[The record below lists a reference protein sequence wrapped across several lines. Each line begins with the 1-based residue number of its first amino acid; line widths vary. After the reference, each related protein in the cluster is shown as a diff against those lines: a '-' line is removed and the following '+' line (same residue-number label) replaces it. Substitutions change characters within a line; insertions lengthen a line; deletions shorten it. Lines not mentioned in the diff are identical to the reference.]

1 MASHPSPAGGGVSA
15 ASNAPA
21 WLGVHLH
28 YAGDRDRALAEWVRP
43 VAASLLA
50 DGLAHRFFFVRYL
63 LGGAH
68 LRLRVQVDAAD
79 ASAASARMHGEAA
92 AFLART
98 PSPQPEAPERIQR
111 RNRGIIANDP
121 SLDEGDDVVIEDN
134 TVHDRPVHFEVERY
148 GGEALFGHSL
158 DLFSVSSAETLRA
171 MEADAG
177 GPAGRRTAGQM
188 RLLLRQAWGHVADA
202 DELLH
207 LADYAGVMFGT
218 PLAKVLPVADAAF
231 DRGRSGI
238 CALVRNELSALARAG
253 ERPVLA
259 EAACALRAELARLPD
274 GRRRAIG
281 VAHMHMTA
289 NRLGL
294 MNPDEVYLCRML
306 LRAVETVAAE
316 DPSFWRDA
324 WDAHHEWTNT
334 PGPSLREQ
342 TSTVLAGFAG
352 RGALAGAA

>member
-1 MASHPSPAGGGVSA
+1 MSLLSG
-15 ASNAPA
+15 APG

-43 VAASLLA
+43 VAASLLV

-68 LRLRVQVDAAD
+68 LRLRVQVDHAD
-79 ASAASARMHGEAA
+79 ASAASARMHAEAA
-92 AFLART
+92 AFLARA
-98 PSPQPEAPERIQR
+98 PSPQPEAPERILR

-121 SLDEGDDVVIEDN
+121 SLDEGDDVVIDDN
-134 TVHDRPVHFEVERY
+134 TVHDRPVRFEVERY
-148 GGEALFGHSL
+148 GGEALFGHSV
-158 DLFSVSSAETLRA
+158 DLFAVSSVETLRA

-188 RLLLRQAWGHVADA
+188 RLLLRQAWGHAADA

-218 PLAKVLPVADAAF
+218 PLAKLLPVADAAF
-231 DRGRSGI
+231 ERGRAGT
-238 CALVRNELSALARAG
+238 CALVRSELAALAHAA

-259 EAACALRAELARLPD
+259 EAARALRAGLSGLPD

-316 DPSFWRDA
+316 DPPFWRDA
-324 WDAHHEWTNT
+324 WDAHRAWANT
-334 PGPSLREQ
+334 PGPSLSEQ

-352 RGALAGAA
+352 QGALAGAA